1 MYITKTVR
9 FECSIVSITT
19 QSKPTSCFATPIWVT
34 QYYFLLHYTLFD
46 ATYCRYNRNVDGE
59 QYYTSLRKPSVEYD
73 KIYIVCVHG
82 NIGAGKSTYIAKQK
96 DFVQLPEPI
105 VEWGDKL
112 DKYYKAV
119 AKKPGT
125 LSDADQNDIIAFEK
139 LITEIRLKQYK

>member
-1 MYITKTVR
+1 MQPVVDTIETI
-9 FECSIVSITT
+9 E
-19 QSKPTSCFATPIWVT
+19 
-34 QYYFLLHYTLFD
+34 
-46 ATYCRYNRNVDGE
+46 NVD
-59 QYYTSLRKPSVEYD
+59 RKPSVEYD

-125 LSDADQNDIIAFEK
+125 LSDADQNDIIVFEK

>member
-1 MYITKTVR
+1 MQP
-9 FECSIVSITT
+9 IVDTIETT
-19 QSKPTSCFATPIWVT
+19 ENI
-34 QYYFLLHYTLFD
+34 
-46 ATYCRYNRNVDGE
+46 DGE
-59 QYYTSLRKPSVEYD
+59 CNTKYVTTEQYD

-125 LSDADQNDIIAFEK
+125 LSDADQNDIIVFEK